1 MESGTTTRDPVL
13 PKDVEGLP
21 PRDRLL
27 WSMARI
33 VSEKGY
39 ESTTVADVV
48 ARAGVSRTTF
58 DVVFT
63 DKDECLFA
71 AYDWVVDQ
79 VLMRV
84 AADYELGAAVSWAE
98 GVRRGLES
106 LLETIAEEP
115 LVARMALVD
124 IPSMSAEAHAHYRA
138 ALVRLA
144 SLLRGGRDFLAA
156 EIEPPPQVE
165 LMALGGA
172 EVILVD
178 EVSAGRTDQLPA
190 RLPDI
195 LFAILVPYLGPEAA
209 ADEMYAAAA

>member
-13 PKDVEGLP
+13 PTDVEGLP
-21 PRDRLL
+21 QRDRMLL
-27 WSMARI
+27 SMARI

-39 ESTTVADVV
+39 EGTTVADVV
-48 ARAGVSRTTF
+48 ERAGVSQTTF
-58 DVVFT
+58 DVVFA
-63 DKDECLFA
+63 DKDGCLFA
-71 AYDWVVDQ
+71 AYDWVIDQ
-79 VLMRV
+79 VLLRV
-84 AADYELGAAVSWAE
+84 AHDYEQGTAVSWAE
-98 GVRRGLES
+98 GVRLGLES
-106 LLETIAEEP
+106 LLEAIAEEP

-138 ALVRLA
+138 AMVRLA
-144 SLLRGGRDFLAA
+144 SLLKGGRDHLEA
-156 EIEPPPQVE
+156 EVEPPPQVE

-178 EVSAGRTDQLPA
+178 EVSAGRTDELPA